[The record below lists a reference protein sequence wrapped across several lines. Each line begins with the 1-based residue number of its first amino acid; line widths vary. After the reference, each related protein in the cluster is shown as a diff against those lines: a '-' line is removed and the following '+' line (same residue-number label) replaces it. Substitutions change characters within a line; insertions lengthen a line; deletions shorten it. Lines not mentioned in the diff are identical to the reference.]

1 MVKSLEELCYSK
13 FTETVEKAPSQ
24 IQKLLLGKT
33 RRKMEKNI
41 ENKITEKITTN
52 ITEILND
59 IIPEIL
65 EDILESNEKGIL
77 RRNFFVELSNL
88 HPSIIRCAIQTAENI
103 AQITES
109 RYSNYIA
116 HNYSY
121 NSLIERTEYD
131 TTEYDTDNEY

>member
-1 MVKSLEELCYSK
+1 MVKTLEKLCYSK
-13 FTETVEKAPSQ
+13 FTETIEKAPSQ
-24 IQKLLLGKT
+24 IQKLLLGET

-65 EDILESNEKGIL
+65 EDILKSNEKGIL

-88 HPSIIRCAIQTAENI
+88 HPSIIRCAIQTAENM

-109 RYSNYIA
+109 RYNNYIV

-121 NSLIERTEYD
+121 KSLIERTDYD
-131 TTEYDTDNEY
+131 TEYDTDNEY